1 LLNGLLEQQCVF
13 LHSHI
18 IKVLDRRWSNL
29 PSGLSTK
36 TQNFKHY
43 MITSTIPFNLTYNLD
58 GHVVCEK
65 IAYMTFLNDA
75 NYQKV
80 LDFKFQPLTFN
91 FEIIFTA

>member
-1 LLNGLLEQQCVF
+1 
-13 LHSHI
+13 
-18 IKVLDRRWSNL
+18 
-29 PSGLSTK
+29 
-36 TQNFKHY
+36 